1 LARLEHQVKASEQ
14 LVLAEADSSP
24 TREFSDAID
33 RVIKEAK
40 DLG

>member
-1 LARLEHQVKASEQ
+1 MARLEHLVKASEQ
-14 LVLAEADSSP
+14 LVLAEANNSAI
-24 TREFSDAID
+24 REFSDAID